1 MFVCEKCEF
10 QCLKKGDWTR
20 HLKTAKH
27 SSPEFGC
34 PCGKQYKTNAPYE
47 RHRTLCA
54 QQTVVLQVLE
64 ENKELRL
71 MLMEQQEQLKT
82 QQNHLIELIPKV
94 GHVTNKFNLNFFLNE
109 TCKEA
114 MNWTEFVASL
124 QVQEITGMAKMVCD
138 GLQDLQVHQRPIHC
152 VDAKRMRLCI
162 KNEDKW
168 ELDNL
173 KIGGT
178 IRSTAAQLQ
187 AKWFRHLKEWE
198 EEHPHWIENDAET
211 RTYASLVSQFTSEFN
226 EAEFTNYISRNITI
240 PKTD

>member
-1 MFVCEKCEF
+1 MFCAKCDF
-10 QCLKKGDWTR
+10 KCAKKGDWTR

-27 SSPEFGC
+27 SSPEFEC
-34 PCGKQYKTNAPYE
+34 PCGKQYKTRAPFE
-47 RHRTLCA
+47 RHRTLCV
-54 QQTVVLQVLE
+54 QQNAVMQVLE

-71 MLMEQQEQLKT
+71 ILLEQQEQLKI
-82 QQNHLIELIPKV
+82 QQNHLSELIPKV

-124 QVQEITGMAKMVCD
+124 QMQIDAPMAKMVCD

-168 ELDNL
+168 ELDHQ

-178 IRSTAAQLQ
+178 IRSTAVQLQ
-187 AKWFRHLKEWE
+187 AKWFRFLKQWE
-198 EEHPHWIENDAET
+198 EQHPNWIDDDAET
-211 RTYASLVSQFTSEFN
+211 RIYASLVSQFTSEFN